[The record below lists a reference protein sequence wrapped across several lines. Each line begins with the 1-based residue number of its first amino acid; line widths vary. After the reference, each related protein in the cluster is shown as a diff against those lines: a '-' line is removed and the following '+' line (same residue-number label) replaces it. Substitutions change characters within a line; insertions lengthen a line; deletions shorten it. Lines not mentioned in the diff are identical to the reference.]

1 MSKYE
6 NEKQNRMIFR
16 GNRRKGGF
24 TMAELLMTVAIIL
37 MMLDA
42 LYKIILELSG
52 AELAGPI
59 GVAQMAGEVAQMG
72 FVPLLNFAAFF
83 AWLS

>member
-37 MMLDA
+37 ILSSLVFVGILQIVNHMKMMEMNPIPP
-42 LYKIILELSG
+42 KTRLS
-52 AELAGPI
+52 A
-59 GVAQMAGEVAQMG
+59 
-72 FVPLLNFAAFF
+72 
-83 AWLS
+83 